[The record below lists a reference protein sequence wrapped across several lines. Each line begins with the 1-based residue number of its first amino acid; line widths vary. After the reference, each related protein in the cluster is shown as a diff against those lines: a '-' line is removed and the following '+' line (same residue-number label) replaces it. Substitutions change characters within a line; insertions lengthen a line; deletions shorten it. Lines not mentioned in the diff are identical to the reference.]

1 MADRPVG
8 FGRREDAAPASGAVA
23 TATAPG
29 AIELDDAAASR
40 LLPERQKRG
49 HKGSF
54 GKLLVIA
61 GSLDYA
67 GAALLVASFL
77 AAQLIALAHQSGAE
91 HSVCP
96 EHGELIHGRT
106 LAAAWS
112 GPVAEARKAPQPP
125 RDDHDV
131 CEPTLASH
139 DRFQPPE
146 AAPAVEDPPAAVRQA
161 PAPRERAAG
170 DSLALY
176 RLAPKTSPPA

>member
-1 MADRPVG
+1 MTL
-8 FGRREDAAPASGAVA
+8 RR
-23 TATAPG
+23 
-29 AIELDDAAASR
+29 
-40 LLPERQKRG
+40 
-49 HKGSF
+49 H
-54 GKLLVIA
+54 
-61 GSLDYA
+61 

-91 HSVCP
+91 HRVCP

-112 GPVAEARKAPQPP
+112 GRVGEARQSPQTP

-131 CEPTLASH
+131 CELTLASH
-139 DRFQPPE
+139 ERFEPPA
-146 AAPAVEDPPAAVRQA
+146 AAPAVDDPPAAVLRVPPPRQ
-161 PAPRERAAG
+161 RMAG